1 MRLIFLDGFKGTDR
15 VPVEAV
21 PREGRRVFARTLER
35 DAEGEYRV
43 EALDEPGGV
52 ERDDLGAFVI
62 AMLESLV
69 REREPR
75 TADVFVSSASRI
87 CLDGAVD
94 ALVELDARG
103 WRIFCWDL
111 LEAEAAD
118 PHDAIR
124 RLLRRDG
131 STRLDD
137 PWVAAVLRD
146 IALATAC
153 GDMRMRSYSPSVADA
168 SCGAAGRRWSRGEGD
183 AVTSNARGAGG
194 SRDGARARR
203 ERTNDAETYVAR
215 FGVVVTTRC
224 DEASTH
230 VRAVAAMA
238 PPLRWRRTR
247 GEAPEKNS
255 PTKKVVPTRVGRRN
269 RDVRAL
275 CMCIYVT
282 TYVYGYLPWN
292 EKYFSTKKDGPD
304 KSRTRNLLIWS
315 QTHYHCAT
323 EPRVS

>member
-1 MRLIFLDGFKGTDR
+1 MCMVYMCDTLCVWVFNLVVKVIRKYQQKTHEGRDVHADVRLVFLDGFKGTDR

-43 EALDEPGGV
+43 EALDEPQGV

-146 IALATAC
+146 IALAN
-153 GDMRMRSYSPSVADA
+153 RMWRHANAFVFPI
-168 SCGAAGRRWSRGEGD
+168 RR
-183 AVTSNARGAGG
+183 
-194 SRDGARARR
+194 
-203 ERTNDAETYVAR
+203 
-215 FGVVVTTRC
+215 
-224 DEASTH
+224 
-230 VRAVAAMA
+230 
-238 PPLRWRRTR
+238 
-247 GEAPEKNS
+247 
-255 PTKKVVPTRVGRRN
+255 
-269 RDVRAL
+269 
-275 CMCIYVT
+275 
-282 TYVYGYLPWN
+282 
-292 EKYFSTKKDGPD
+292 
-304 KSRTRNLLIWS
+304 
-315 QTHYHCAT
+315 
-323 EPRVS
+323 